1 MGLIDSIKSKLGMS
15 GGSSSGSSGTSGAS
29 SQQSQQQQQ
38 SQAPPGGQKS
48 STHGGWSPGGGNSG
62 SGTNKR
68 YTSKN
73 NQFTASVSAGK
84 NYKNPKFTSR
94 QKYTGHGSGNNVRTS
109 GSQGPVGG
117 KFHSRY
123 QQQHTHKPGWIPTPP
138 TPAVVHQSTIGQ
150 KVGTW
155 AKEEKKYWK
164 GEAVG
169 AGKAVVSA
177 VKQSPGTIK
186 RAVDVG
192 LANSFTFGSPKL
204 RNYDKDG
211 NRIGSQRLAAV
222 RKRSIEMGQMY
233 EQGRRDIVSQLRVKR
248 TNRMVNEVIGYD
260 TPAPMWD
267 RGGRGKRSYTS
278 TMKSRRQARSTM
290 HRAKLQRRGGGG
302 FQF

>member
-1 MGLIDSIKSKLGMS
+1 MGGGDS
-15 GGSSSGSSGTSGAS
+15 GGSSGGST
-29 SQQSQQQQQ
+29 QQQQHQ
-38 SQAPPGGQKS
+38 QAPPSGQKS
-48 STHGGWSPGGGNSG
+48 STHGGWSPGSGGNSG
-62 SGTNKR
+62 STNKR

-73 NQFTASVSAGK
+73 NPYSASVSAGK
-84 NYKNPKFTSR
+84 KYKNPTFTSR
-94 QKYTGHGSGNNVRTS
+94 QNSPTYGHGNVRTR
-109 GSQGPVGG
+109 GNQGPVGG
-117 KFHSRY
+117 KFHNRY
-123 QQQHTHKPGWIPTPP
+123 QQQKVHRPGWTPASP
-138 TPAVVHQSTIGQ
+138 TPAVVHQQTIGQKVGQ

-155 AKEEKKYWK
+155 AHEEKEYWK
-164 GEAVG
+164 GEAKG
-169 AGKAVVSA
+169 AGKAIVSA
-177 VKQSPGTIK
+177 VKHSPGTVK
-186 RAVDVG
+186 HAVDVG

-211 NRIGSQRLAAV
+211 NRIGSARLAAV

-267 RGGRGKRSYTS
+267 RGGGRGKRSYTS
-278 TMKSRRQARSTM
+278 TYKSRRQARSSA